1 MLMNYESVN
10 VGVRVVEMK
19 IFKDLRLEISLKI

>member
-1 MLMNYESVN
+1 MNYEFVN

-19 IFKDLRLEISLKI
+19 IFKDLRLEIPLKI

>member
-1 MLMNYESVN
+1 MNYESVN

-19 IFKDLRLEISLKI
+19 IFKDVRLEISLKI